1 MDTAAMPVPSNTPE
15 MGSWAR
21 LIGALVNPRPT
32 FESIVRR
39 PTWVLPVALGMVLFL
54 AVVAIFS
61 QRGGWPAFFQRQD
74 ASSSRFQKLS
84 QEDQE
89 KAYNAQL
96 KFAPP
101 FAYAEGVILPILV
114 PVIVA
119 AIFLG
124 VFNLAA
130 STQMR
135 FGVALGIV
143 AFAWTPW
150 LIHGLLSIL
159 ILFLKDPATVDLQ
172 NLVASNPGA
181 FLAEDSPKWLSV
193 LLASVDIFAI
203 WTMILLAIGFSATN
217 PKKLSFG
224 KSFSLVIT
232 VWVVFI
238 ALKVGLTALFS

>member
-21 LIGALVNPRPT
+21 LVGALVNPRPT

-74 ASSSRFQKLS
+74 GNNSRFQKLS

-124 VFNLAA
+124 VFNLAG

-172 NLVASNPGA
+172 NLVASNPGV

-224 KSFSLVIT
+224 KSLSLVIT

>member
-1 MDTAAMPVPSNTPE
+1 MDSATAPVASNPPE

-32 FESIVRR
+32 FDSIVRR
-39 PTWVLPVALGMVLFL
+39 PTWVLPVALGMLLFL
-54 AVVAIFS
+54 TVVAVFT

-74 ASSSRFQKLS
+74 ANNSRFQKLS

-89 KAYNAQL
+89 KAFDAQL

-101 FAYAEGVILPILV
+101 FAYVEGVILPILV

-119 AIFLG
+119 AVFLG
-124 VFNLAA
+124 VFNLTA
-130 STQMR
+130 SAQMR

-150 LIHGLLSIL
+150 LIHGVVSVL

-181 FLAEDSPKWLSV
+181 FLGEDSPKWLTA
-193 LLASVDIFAI
+193 LLTSFDVFAI
-203 WTMILLAIGFSATN
+203 WTMILLGIGFSATN
-217 PKKLSFG
+217 PKKISFG
-224 KSFSLVIT
+224 KSLSLVVV

-238 ALKVGLTALFS
+238 GLKVGLTALFS